1 MDKILDDEKFH
12 QVVVDLAELEFMNS
26 TGLGVMIGRKN
37 KLQTFYQNL
46 ASILQGIDSLKWE
59 AWGHRA
65 NKRQNLELELNL
77 TQG

>member
-37 KLQTFYQNL
+37 KLQSKNITIYL
-46 ASILQGIDSLKWE
+46 MIL
-59 AWGHRA
+59 
-65 NKRQNLELELNL
+65 NKFTERIYYMTGL
-77 TQG
+77 

>member
-37 KLQTFYQNL
+37 KLQSKNITIYL
-46 ASILQGIDSLKWE
+46 MIL
-59 AWGHRA
+59 
-65 NKRQNLELELNL
+65 NKFTEKIYEMTGLYKIMPN
-77 TQG
+77 

>member
-37 KLQTFYQNL
+37 KLQSKNITIYL
-46 ASILQGIDSLKWE
+46 MIL
-59 AWGHRA
+59 
-65 NKRQNLELELNL
+65 NKFTEKIYEMTGLYKIMPNQHKLNIINF
-77 TQG
+77 

>member
-37 KLQTFYQNL
+37 KLQSKNITIYL
-46 ASILQGIDSLKWE
+46 MIL
-59 AWGHRA
+59 
-65 NKRQNLELELNL
+65 NKFTEKIFEMTGLYKIMPNQHKLNIINF
-77 TQG
+77 